1 MKFIHAADI
10 HLDSPFAGLTD
21 AAEAPIDRL
30 KGCTRQALTN
40 LVDYALENAIDF
52 VVIAGDL
59 YDGDWRDYAT
69 GLFFAKEMGRL
80 ARAQIPVYL
89 LYGNHDAES
98 RITKRLVLPENVFVF
113 PAKAPHTHVIH
124 DLKVALHGQSFAT
137 AAVTD
142 NLARAYPPARPGHF
156 NIGVLHTAATGRG
169 GHAAY
174 APCQPSELVAKGY
187 DYWALGHVHAREVLH
202 EVPPVVF
209 AGNLQGRNI
218 RESGAKGFT
227 VVTVAEHKVIGVEAV
242 VADVVR
248 WARLVVAADACSD
261 LEALLA
267 QARVGLAEAVRQA
280 DGRLAVV
287 RLSLSGRTA
296 LHGWLKDHP
305 DTLTAELRAAA
316 SSVSPDL
323 WIEQVV
329 VETETRHDLAAAARR
344 PDAVGALLQAADGLL
359 TEPAATAALEAE
371 LAQVIDKLPDDVR
384 HQAYPGGRLAADDL
398 AALIGEARVVIA
410 SRLLDDFG
418 EA

>member
-1 MKFIHAADI
+1 VKFIHAADI

-21 AAEAPIDRL
+21 AAEAPVERL
-30 KGCTRQALTN
+30 RGCTRRALTN

-69 GLFFAKEMGRL
+69 GLFFVKEMGRL

-98 RITKRLVLPENVFVF
+98 QISKRLVLPENVHRF
-113 PAKAPHTHVIH
+113 PAKAPHTHIIR

-156 NIGVLHTAATGRG
+156 NIGLLHTAATGHE
-169 GHAAY
+169 GHAPY
-174 APCQPSELVAKGY
+174 APCQPAELIAKGY
-187 DYWALGHVHAREVLH
+187 DYWALGHVHAREVLQEFPH
-202 EVPPVVF
+202 IVF

-218 RESGAKGFT
+218 RETGAKGFT
-227 VVTVAEHKVIGVEAV
+227 VVTVAEHKVAGVEAV
-242 VADVVR
+242 AADVVR
-248 WARLVVAADACSD
+248 WARLTLAAGSCAD
-261 LEALLA
+261 LEALWAQARAELA
-267 QARVGLAEAVRQA
+267 QAVREA
-280 DGRLAVV
+280 DGRLLVV
-287 RLSLSGRTA
+287 RLVLTGRTA
-296 LHGWLKDHP
+296 LNGWLKDHP
-305 DTLTAELRAAA
+305 ETLAAELRAVAGA
-316 SSVSPDL
+316 VSADL

-329 VETETRHDLAAAARR
+329 VATETVHDLEAAAAR
-344 PDAVGALLQAADGLL
+344 PDAVGTLLQAAGALL
-359 TEPAATAALEAE
+359 TDPAATATLEAE
-371 LAQVIDKLPDDVR
+371 LAEVIARLPDDVR
-384 HQAYPGGRLAADDL
+384 FDAYPGGRLAADDL
-398 AALIGEARVVIA
+398 AALIGEAKVVIA